1 MNISKILSR
10 ALWVG
15 ALSAA
20 LAAPATAA
28 PYPTQPV
35 KIVVGFAAGGLN
47 DVLARLIAAEL
58 APRLGQPVVVENRP
72 GAASNIG
79 TAYVARATPDGH
91 TLLLSSSA
99 LAINPNLYENLSY
112 DPLEDLAPISQIST
126 TKMLLMVN
134 PQLGVETMGDLVAA
148 AKAEPGKLNYAS
160 AGVGS
165 PIHLASEVFKQA
177 TGADIV
183 HVPYRGSSEA
193 LVAAM
198 SGQVEV
204 LIDVMPTA
212 VPLIQE
218 GKLKPLAVAAPERA
232 AVLPDVPTSA
242 EAGFPGFLA
251 GSWNG
256 VLAPAGTAPEI
267 IALLNQ
273 HIRDIMQSPDIRRR
287 VLELGA
293 DAKTSTPEEFAQF
306 MRDETRKWGDIIQ
319 SANIRME

>member
-1 MNISKILSR
+1 MNISKILSQT
-10 ALWVG
+10 LWVG
-15 ALSAA
+15 ALSAT

>member
-1 MNISKILSR
+1 MNISKILSG

-15 ALSAA
+15 ALSVTLVASAHAA
-20 LAAPATAA
+20 S
-28 PYPTQPV
+28 YPTQPV

-126 TKMLLMVN
+126 TKMLLMAN
-134 PQLGVETMGDLVAA
+134 PQLDVETMSDLVAA
-148 AKAEPGKLNYAS
+148 AKADPGKLNYAS

-165 PIHLASEVFKQA
+165 PIHLASEVFKEA

-242 EAGFPGFLA
+242 EAGFPRFLA

-256 VLAPAGTAPEI
+256 VLAPAGTSPEI

-306 MRDETRKWGDIIQ
+306 MRDETEKWGDIIQ